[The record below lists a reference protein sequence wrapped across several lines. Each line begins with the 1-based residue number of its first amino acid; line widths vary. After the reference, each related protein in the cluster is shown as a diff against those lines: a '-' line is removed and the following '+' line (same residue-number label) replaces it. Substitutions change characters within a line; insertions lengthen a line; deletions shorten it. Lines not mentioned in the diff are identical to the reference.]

1 VRGNLADALHDEVAK
16 TPLAA
21 RFERQAADFLE
32 RHGAAGLELAPA
44 VVRGLARL
52 LAASGEAAGFLA
64 RRGSLV
70 ERLRAL
76 DACFLE
82 ERARQL
88 EALALEPPGPDLEAF
103 LDEIRLLRREETLLA
118 ACLDLADAAPFEDV
132 SRFLSI
138 LAEGIVARSLRAA
151 ESRGGGA
158 SPCVV
163 AMGKLAGRE
172 FTYHSDLD
180 LVFLHPGDAA
190 ELAGVSRVAQ
200 RLVGQLTTMTGA
212 GVAYAVDARLRPSG
226 HQGSLVTTFDG
237 FEHYQLEQAQTWE
250 HLALLRSRV
259 IAGDAGIG
267 QVRLQRLRDAVLARG
282 AEPWGYVAGL
292 RRRVHAERAREGPD
306 RIAFKTGPGGIMD
319 VEFLAGA
326 GLLERGPAVGRAPE
340 ASIPALLRAAAG
352 GAGTER
358 ILAGYRWLRRVEAR
372 TRLVAGRGVEH
383 LATDPETLAVVA
395 ALVEGAGGAEAFLER
410 MSAVRREVRMA
421 FERVVEAGT
430 ILALDS

>member
-1 VRGNLADALHDEVAK
+1 VSASLADALRDEVAK

-32 RHGAAGLELAPA
+32 RHGAAPLELAPEI
-44 VVRGLARL
+44 VRGLARL
-52 LAASGEAAGFLA
+52 LAASAEAAGFLA
-64 RRGSLV
+64 RRHPLV
-70 ERLRAL
+70 ARLRAL
-76 DACFLE
+76 DAGYLE
-82 ERARQL
+82 ARALEL
-88 EALALEPPGPDLEAF
+88 EALALESPGPDLEAF
-103 LDEIRLLRREETLLA
+103 LDGIRLLRREETLLA

-138 LAEGIVARSLRAA
+138 LAESLVARSLRAA
-151 ESRGGGA
+151 EARGGGL

-180 LVFLHPGDAA
+180 LVFLHPGGAP
-190 ELAGVSRVAQ
+190 ELAAVSRVAQ

-226 HQGSLVTTFDG
+226 HQGALVTTFDG

-259 IAGDAGIG
+259 IAGDPGGG
-267 QVRLQRLRDAVLARG
+267 QARLERLRDAVLARS
-282 AEPWGYVAGL
+282 AAPWAYVAAL

-326 GLLERGPAVGRAPE
+326 GLLERGPAGARASD
-340 ASIPALLRAAAG
+340 ASIPALLRAATG
-352 GAGTER
+352 GPGGER
-358 ILAGYRWLRRVEAR
+358 ILAGYGWLRRVEAR
-372 TRLVAGRGVEH
+372 ARLVAGRAVEH
-383 LATDPETLAVVA
+383 LATDPETLATVA
-395 ALVEGAGGAEAFLER
+395 TLVEGAGDAEGFLER
-410 MSAVRREVRMA
+410 MSAVRGEVRAA
-421 FERVVEAGT
+421 FEGVASAGT
-430 ILALDS
+430 IGVLDS

>member
-1 VRGNLADALHDEVAK
+1 MRGSFADALHDEVAK
-16 TPLAA
+16 APLGA

-32 RHGAAGLELAPA
+32 RHGAAGLDLAPE

-52 LAASGEAAGFLA
+52 LAANGEAAGFLA

-70 ERLRAL
+70 QRLRGL
-76 DACFLE
+76 DAGFLA
-82 ERARQL
+82 ERAREL
-88 EALALEPPGPDLEAF
+88 EALACRPPGPDLEAF

-118 ACLDLADAAPFEDV
+118 ACLDLADAVPFEDV

-138 LAEGIVARSLRAA
+138 LAETLVARSLRAA
-151 ESRGGGA
+151 ESRAGGA

-180 LVFLHPGDAA
+180 LVFLHPGDAS
-190 ELAGVSRVAQ
+190 ELAAASRVVQ

-212 GVAYAVDARLRPSG
+212 GVAYTVDARLRPSG
-226 HQGSLVTTFDG
+226 HQGALVTTFEG

-259 IAGDAGIG
+259 IAGDGGGG
-267 QVRLQRLRDAVLARG
+267 QARLDQLRDAVLARG
-282 AEPWGYVAGL
+282 AEPWEYVADL
-292 RRRVHAERAREGPD
+292 RRRVHAERAREGPG
-306 RIAFKTGPGGIMD
+306 RIAFKTGAGGIMD

-326 GLLERGPAVGRAPE
+326 GMLERGPALVRAAD
-340 ASIPALLRAAAG
+340 ASIPSLLRAAAG
-352 GAGTER
+352 GEGTER
-358 ILAGYRWLRRVEAR
+358 ILASYRWLRRVEAR
-372 TRLVAGRGVEH
+372 TRVVAGRAVEH
-383 LATDPETLAVVA
+383 LVTDPETLAVVA
-395 ALVEGAGGAEAFLER
+395 WLVEGDRGAEAFLER
-410 MSAVRREVRMA
+410 MAAVRREVRAA
-421 FERVVEAGT
+421 FERVAGAGT